1 MNNTATSFR
10 SQNHDYHQ
18 QRRRPKSKGRRNPR
32 MDSFSLSDNDDVI
45 GEAAL
50 NWLDYYS
57 SSFKDD
63 GILLSRPLQ
72 PISNLRPSPLQ
83 ENMTTAIRQSLRVAA
98 NGATKTIDKRYCATL
113 EQAIDARTRMVL
125 LRMLNQATFDEIN
138 GCISTGKQANVYH
151 ATRHDG
157 QEFAVKVYKT
167 SVLGSKDRDRYTQ
180 GDCRFRHGYRKHNP
194 WKVAKK
200 RAEKEMSNLMRLKAA
215 GIRCPSPIHLKLHVL
230 VLEFIGKSGWAAP
243 RLKDANLSGGK
254 MSQCYAQIIMVMRNL
269 YQKCKLVHGDLS
281 ESNIL
286 YYEGNL
292 HIIDVSQSV
301 DLDHPL
307 ASDILREDCSRVSDF
322 FMTNGVGVM
331 TMWEL
336 FNFIVDSSITDESVG
351 CYLEKMQ
358 QKILFRDSL
367 MSVEDKKVNNLAPRS
382 FQMFFP
388 RTHDQQKDT
397 EEDVD
402 RIIGCQD
409 AVDLTFFIPEF
420 EDSLLPAQWQLQ
432 LLTQPSKWNIDNI
445 FERTDIST
453 SSGTESGTDEDG
465 DSSDTQETLPAGK
478 KAARK
483 ENKRDR
489 ASVEQA
495 IDIDSRTRLVLFKM
509 LNKEIF
515 DEINGC
521 ISAGKQVNVYHVSKR
536 DGQEFAVKVY
546 KTSGFKD
553 HRFKQGDCKQNRRKM
568 VKTRAEKE
576 MRNLVR
582 LKEAG
587 IKCPTPILLTL
598 PVLVMEFIG
607 KSGSAAPRLKDANLS
622 EDKMRECYV
631 QGNLHIIDV
640 SQSVDLD
647 HPLASDILRDDCV
660 RVSDFFR
667 MNGVGCMSACELL
680 DFIVDSSITD
690 ESVECYLEEMQQ
702 KILARGNVFPADDN
716 NAADCISEK
725 DAEEDVEG
733 IPSSQDMR
741 GLTYPKQP
749 KESDTNGTFAEQ
761 TNKFGGIPGPDEE
774 QQEGYSSDSKGVE
787 PAARKENKKKVKE
800 EEEAGKSTHGTLPA
814 DKKAARK
821 DHKKKVKEERREA
834 RKRR

>member
-10 SQNHDYHQ
+10 SQNHDHYHQ

-32 MDSFSLSDNDDVI
+32 MDSEEEEFSLSDN

-57 SSFKDD
+57 SPKDD
-63 GILLSRPLQ
+63 GVLLSRP
-72 PISNLRPSPLQ
+72 LRPSPLQ
-83 ENMTTAIRQSLRVAA
+83 ERENMTTAIRQSLRVAT

-200 RAEKEMSNLMRLKAA
+200 RAEKEMSNLMRIKAA

-243 RLKDANLSGGK
+243 RLKDANLSEGK
-254 MSQCYAQIIMVMRNL
+254 MRECYVQIIMVMRNL

-307 ASDILREDCSRVSDF
+307 ASDILREDCSRVSVF

-397 EEDVD
+397 GEDVD

-409 AVDLTFFIPEF
+409 DAVDFTFIIPEF

-432 LLTQPSKWNIDNI
+432 LLTQPSKWNIDNV
-445 FERTDIST
+445 FEGTDIST

-465 DSSDTQETLPAGK
+465 DC
-478 KAARK
+478 
-483 ENKRDR
+483 NR

-553 HRFKQGDCKQNRRKM
+553 HRFKQSDCKQNRRKM

-587 IKCPTPILLTL
+587 IKCPTPLLLTL

-667 MNGVGCMSACELL
+667 MNGVGCMTVCELL
-680 DFIVDSSITD
+680 DFIVDSSSITD
-690 ESVECYLEEMQQ
+690 ESVEWYLEEMQQ

-716 NAADCISEK
+716 AADCISDK
-725 DAEEDVEG
+725 DAEEDVKG
-733 IPSSQDMR
+733 IPSSQDIR

-749 KESDTNGTFAEQ
+749 KESDTNVTFAEQ

-800 EEEAGKSTHGTLPA
+800 EEEAGKSTLPA

>member
-10 SQNHDYHQ
+10 SQNHDHYHQ

-32 MDSFSLSDNDDVI
+32 MDSEEEEFSLSDN

-57 SSFKDD
+57 SSKDD
-63 GILLSRPLQ
+63 RILLSRPLQ
-72 PISNLRPSPLQ
+72 PISNQ

-98 NGATKTIDKRYCATL
+98 NGATKTIDKRYCPTL
-113 EQAIDARTRMVL
+113 EQALDATTRMVL

-167 SVLGSKDRDRYTQ
+167 PVLGSKNRDRYTQ

-243 RLKDANLSGGK
+243 RLKDANLSQGK
-254 MSQCYAQIIMVMRNL
+254 MSECYVQIIMVMRNL

-281 ESNIL
+281 EYNIL

-307 ASDILREDCSRVSDF
+307 ASDILREDCSRVSVSWIF

-367 MSVEDKKVNNLAPRS
+367 MSVEDKKVNSLAPRS
-382 FQMFFP
+382 FQFYLLAYKMFFP
-388 RTHDQQKDT
+388 RTHDQQRDT
-397 EEDVD
+397 GEDVD

-409 AVDLTFFIPEF
+409 AVDFTFIIPEF

-432 LLTQPSKWNIDNI
+432 LLTQPSKWNIDNV
-445 FERTDIST
+445 FEGTDIST

-465 DSSDTQETLPAGK
+465 DS
-478 KAARK
+478 
-483 ENKRDR
+483 NR

-495 IDIDSRTRLVLFKM
+495 TDIDSRTRLVLFKM

-640 SQSVDLD
+640 SKSVDLD
-647 HPLASDILRDDCV
+647 HPLASDILREDCV
-660 RVSDFFR
+660 RVSDFFFFR
-667 MNGVGCMSACELL
+667 MNGVGCMTVCELL
-680 DFIVDSSITD
+680 NFIVDSSVTD

-702 KILARGNVFPADDN
+702 TILARGNVFPADDN
-716 NAADCISEK
+716 NAADC
-725 DAEEDVEG
+725 
-733 IPSSQDMR
+733 
-741 GLTYPKQP
+741 LTYPKEP

-761 TNKFGGIPGPDEE
+761 TNKFGGISGPDEE
-774 QQEGYSSDSKGVE
+774 QQEDYSSDSKGVE